1 MTRPGDWRERASPL
15 LSCRPYLILAR
26 YFWLRFVEEWF
37 GQKKN
42 AEIAD
47 LKDKIQ
53 ALEES
58 LKMAQEEI
66 TVLKMPPEAAAE
78 DEEQE

>member
-1 MTRPGDWRERASPL
+1 MPSLP
-15 LSCRPYLILAR
+15 SCL
-26 YFWLRFVEEWF
+26 YFRFVEEWF

-58 LKMAQEEI
+58 LAMAQQEI
-66 TVLKMPPEAAAE
+66 DILKTPPEAAE
-78 DEEQE
+78 DEDN

>member
-1 MTRPGDWRERASPL
+1 MR
-15 LSCRPYLILAR
+15 
-26 YFWLRFVEEWF
+26 LRFVEEWF

-66 TVLKMPPEAAAE
+66 NVLKMPPEAAGDAE
-78 DEEQE
+78 D

>member
-1 MTRPGDWRERASPL
+1 M
-15 LSCRPYLILAR
+15 
-26 YFWLRFVEEWF
+26 EEWF

-66 TVLKMPPEAAAE
+66 TVLKMPPEAE
-78 DEEQE
+78 DEEKE

>member
-1 MTRPGDWRERASPL
+1 MRVAAALT
-15 LSCRPYLILAR
+15 CRPPLILAR
-26 YFWLRFVEEWF
+26 YSWLRFVEEWF

-66 TVLKMPPEAAAE
+66 TVLKMPPEAE
-78 DEEQE
+78 DEEKE

>member
-1 MTRPGDWRERASPL
+1 M
-15 LSCRPYLILAR
+15 
-26 YFWLRFVEEWF
+26 EEWF

-78 DEEQE
+78 DEEQES

>member
-1 MTRPGDWRERASPL
+1 LPL
-15 LSCRPYLILAR
+15 LPYRFSYRRALP
-26 YFWLRFVEEWF
+26 WLRFVEEWF

-78 DEEQE
+78 EEEQ